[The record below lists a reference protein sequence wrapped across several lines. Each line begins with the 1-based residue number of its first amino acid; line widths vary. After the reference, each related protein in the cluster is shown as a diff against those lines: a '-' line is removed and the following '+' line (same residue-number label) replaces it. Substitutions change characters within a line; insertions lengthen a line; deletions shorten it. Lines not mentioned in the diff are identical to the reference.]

1 MLKKSHFIS
10 LEKPEYKIHLKFKG
24 VSISFWDGGSMKM
37 KFKKPIIILLLAFS
51 VALFLSLSLM
61 WAATPTPEKKEPAKS
76 TTVTKPPDSGK
87 KGEKFVIRGRE
98 YCYECIDNSECLGC
112 HSNKINERK
121 FAQSVHGA
129 NSCNSCHW
137 DITDVKTHTKAKGSR
152 IHTEPVTCHRCHKK
166 EGAEHYAS
174 AHFINDI
181 QCKDCHKDIHDM
193 TPWKG
198 EKKRVVEKCTT
209 CHADDGYL
217 ESTHGKSVV
226 AGNPD
231 SPDCSDCHGLH
242 KVPLLK
248 GDEPKVVEFRKEF
261 HTTICLKCHGDKEM
275 MERNKVFVVA
285 TQTYFES
292 YHGKVEK
299 LGYPTLVAGCADC
312 HGFHSILPPSDSKSL
327 ISDGRLVESCG
338 KCHPSANTNFVMWVA
353 HATHNDPKRDPI
365 FYWTFVIMTALLV
378 SVFSMFWLHT
388 VLWWRRDFWEKR
400 ELRSQGIFF
409 PQHVKPEEAGHM
421 YRRFSVF
428 DLILHF
434 TMMVTFI
441 ALVLTGLPLKFSH
454 APWAKGLISFLGGA
468 GMAGLV
474 HRIAAGITFC
484 YFGAALAYIF
494 YFLFYKK
501 LPGNPNPFQKLFGSD
516 SLCPRW
522 KDVEDIVGMIRWFFN
537 KGPKPQFD
545 RWTYWEK
552 FDFLAVFWGM
562 FAIGFSGLMLWFPEA
577 FCIFLP
583 GWILNIAHIVHSD
596 EALLASGFIFTVHFF
611 NTHFRPSKF
620 PFDPV
625 IFTGRLPKYELVE
638 ERPEQYKRLLAQKR
652 LETYREKYPSAWADL
667 FSNVMGFAMLA
678 VGLFCIF
685 LIGWEFLG

>member
-1 MLKKSHFIS
+1 
-10 LEKPEYKIHLKFKG
+10 
-24 VSISFWDGGSMKM
+24 
-37 KFKKPIIILLLAFS
+37 
-51 VALFLSLSLM
+51 
-61 WAATPTPEKKEPAKS
+61 
-76 TTVTKPPDSGK
+76 
-87 KGEKFVIRGRE
+87 
-98 YCYECIDNSECLGC
+98 
-112 HSNKINERK
+112 
-121 FAQSVHGA
+121 
-129 NSCNSCHW
+129 
-137 DITDVKTHTKAKGSR
+137 DV
-152 IHTEPVTCHRCHKK
+152 
-166 EGAEHYAS
+166 
-174 AHFINDI
+174 
-181 QCKDCHKDIHDM
+181 QCKDCHKEIHEM

-198 EKKRVVEKCTT
+198 DKTRVIQKCTT
-209 CHADDGYL
+209 CHSDDGYA
-217 ESTHGKSVV
+217 ESVHGKAVI

-231 SPDCSDCHGLH
+231 SATCTDCHGMH
-242 KVPLLK
+242 KIPLLK
-248 GDEPKVVEFRKEF
+248 GDEPKVVQSRKEF
-261 HTTICLKCHGDKEM
+261 HTDSCQKCHADKEM
-275 MERNKVFVVA
+275 MERNKVFAIA

-312 HGFHSILPPSDSKSL
+312 HGFHSILPQKDPKSL
-327 ISDGRLVESCG
+327 ISDSRLVETCG
-338 KCHPSANTNFVMWVA
+338 KCHPGANTNFVMWTA
-353 HATHNDPKRDPI
+353 HATHTNPERDPI
-365 FYWTFVIMTALLV
+365 FYWTFIIMTTLLV
-378 SVFSMFWLHT
+378 SVFSMFWIHT
-388 VLWWRRDFWEKR
+388 VFWWRRDFWEKR
-400 ELRSQGIFF
+400 ELRAKGIFF

-421 YRRFSVF
+421 YRRFSLF
-428 DLILHF
+428 DIVLHF

-454 APWAKGLISFLGGA
+454 APWAKGLMAFLGGA
-468 GMAGLV
+468 EMAGLV
-474 HRIAAGITFC
+474 HRIAAAITFL
-484 YFGAALAYIF
+484 YFGAAIGYIV

-501 LPGNPNPFQKLFGSD
+501 QPGNPNPLQKLFGPD

-537 KGPKPQFD
+537 QGPKPEFD

-562 FAIGFSGLMLWFPEA
+562 FAIGFSGLMLWFPEI

-583 GWILNIAHIVHSD
+583 GWVLNIAQIVHSD

-652 LETYREKYPSAWADL
+652 LEIYREKYPSALTDL

-678 VGLFCIF
+678 IGLFCVF
-685 LIGWEFLG
+685 LIAWEFLG